1 MNSQESRVSLWR
13 SHKSYTCN
21 HETSSPKSQ
30 NSWEVYKINVG
41 GRITLGKMR
50 NGMEK
55 WKGVGEGVLGREQ
68 GEGGGGEKKRGELE
82 CGVSEMISHI
92 LFLVLCL

>member
-13 SHKSYTCN
+13 SHKNYTCN

-41 GRITLGKMR
+41 GRFTLGKMR
-50 NGMEK
+50 NGMKNARE
-55 WKGVGEGVLGREQ
+55 WGNGGFGREQ
-68 GEGGGGEKKRGELE
+68 NGGRGGEKNEV
-82 CGVSEMISHI
+82 C
-92 LFLVLCL
+92 